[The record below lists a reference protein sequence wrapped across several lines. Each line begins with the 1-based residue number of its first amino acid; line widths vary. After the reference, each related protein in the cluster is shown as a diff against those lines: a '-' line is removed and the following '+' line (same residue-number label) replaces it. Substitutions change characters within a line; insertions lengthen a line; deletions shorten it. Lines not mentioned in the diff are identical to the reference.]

1 MKLILA
7 ILSNDDSPV
16 ASNALNKN
24 GFSVTKLATTG
35 GFLRAGNT
43 TLIIGCEDEKVE
55 AAIDIIKE
63 YSSKRTEIVP
73 STASYDIGRYASFPV
88 EVTVGGATIFV
99 LDVAQFLKVQK
110 TRGGQNIMFYLF
122 SVKKIVNKD
131 PLGAFFCYD

>member
-43 TLIIGCEDEKVE
+43 TLIIGCEDEKVL
-55 AAIDIIKE
+55 I
-63 YSSKRTEIVP
+63 SSRNIQVSERKLYLVQLVTTLAVMQV
-73 STASYDIGRYASFPV
+73 FLWKLLLV
-88 EVTVGGATIFV
+88 EP
-99 LDVAQFLKVQK
+99 QFL
-110 TRGGQNIMFYLF
+110 
-122 SVKKIVNKD
+122 
-131 PLGAFFCYD
+131 C

>member
-73 STASYDIGRYASFPV
+73 VMTLAVMQVFLWKLLLV
-88 EVTVGGATIFV
+88 EP
-99 LDVAQFLKVQK
+99 QF
-110 TRGGQNIMFYLF
+110 
-122 SVKKIVNKD
+122 S
-131 PLGAFFCYD
+131 C

>member
-24 GFSVTKLATTG
+24 GFSVTKLA
-35 GFLRAGNT
+35 

-99 LDVAQFLKVQK
+99 LDVAQFLKV
-110 TRGGQNIMFYLF
+110 
-122 SVKKIVNKD
+122 
-131 PLGAFFCYD
+131 

>member
-43 TLIIGCEDEKVE
+43 TLIIGCEDEK
-55 AAIDIIKE
+55 
-63 YSSKRTEIVP
+63 
-73 STASYDIGRYASFPV
+73 
-88 EVTVGGATIFV
+88 
-99 LDVAQFLKVQK
+99 
-110 TRGGQNIMFYLF
+110 
-122 SVKKIVNKD
+122 
-131 PLGAFFCYD
+131 

>member
-55 AAIDIIKE
+55 ATIDIIKE

-73 STASYDIGRYASFPV
+73 STD
-88 EVTVGGATIFV
+88 
-99 LDVAQFLKVQK
+99 
-110 TRGGQNIMFYLF
+110 
-122 SVKKIVNKD
+122 
-131 PLGAFFCYD
+131 

>member
-63 YSSKRTEIVP
+63 YSSKRTEIVQLVM
-73 STASYDIGRYASFPV
+73 TLAVMQVFLWKLLLV
-88 EVTVGGATIFV
+88 EP
-99 LDVAQFLKVQK
+99 QFL
-110 TRGGQNIMFYLF
+110 
-122 SVKKIVNKD
+122 
-131 PLGAFFCYD
+131 C

>member
-55 AAIDIIKE
+55 AAII
-63 YSSKRTEIVP
+63 SSRNIQVSERKLYLVQLVMILAVMQV
-73 STASYDIGRYASFPV
+73 FLWKLLLV
-88 EVTVGGATIFV
+88 EP
-99 LDVAQFLKVQK
+99 QF
-110 TRGGQNIMFYLF
+110 
-122 SVKKIVNKD
+122 S
-131 PLGAFFCYD
+131 C

>member
-1 MKLILA
+1 MVLLGVVVTHKFLYNSFRKVGEALMKLILA

-99 LDVAQFLKVQK
+99 LEVAQFLKV
-110 TRGGQNIMFYLF
+110 
-122 SVKKIVNKD
+122 
-131 PLGAFFCYD
+131 

>member
-63 YSSKRTEIVP
+63 YSRSERK
-73 STASYDIGRYASFPV
+73 SYLVQLVMTLAVMQVFLWKLLLV
-88 EVTVGGATIFV
+88 EP
-99 LDVAQFLKVQK
+99 QF
-110 TRGGQNIMFYLF
+110 
-122 SVKKIVNKD
+122 S
-131 PLGAFFCYD
+131 C

>member
-43 TLIIGCEDEKVE
+43 TLIIGCEDEKWKQPLISSRNIQVSERKLYLVQLVMILAVMQVFLWKLLLVE
-55 AAIDIIKE
+55 
-63 YSSKRTEIVP
+63 P
-73 STASYDIGRYASFPV
+73 
-88 EVTVGGATIFV
+88 
-99 LDVAQFLKVQK
+99 QF
-110 TRGGQNIMFYLF
+110 
-122 SVKKIVNKD
+122 S
-131 PLGAFFCYD
+131 C

>member
-35 GFLRAGNT
+35 GFLRTGNT

-99 LDVAQFLKVQK
+99 LDVAQFLKV
-110 TRGGQNIMFYLF
+110 
-122 SVKKIVNKD
+122 
-131 PLGAFFCYD
+131 

>member
-73 STASYDIGRYASFPV
+73 YASFPV

-99 LDVAQFLKVQK
+99 LDVAQFLKV
-110 TRGGQNIMFYLF
+110 
-122 SVKKIVNKD
+122 
-131 PLGAFFCYD
+131 

>member
-55 AAIDIIKE
+55 AAMYLVQLVMTLAVMQVFLWKLLL
-63 YSSKRTEIVP
+63 
-73 STASYDIGRYASFPV
+73 V
-88 EVTVGGATIFV
+88 EP
-99 LDVAQFLKVQK
+99 QFL
-110 TRGGQNIMFYLF
+110 
-122 SVKKIVNKD
+122 
-131 PLGAFFCYD
+131 C